1 MLPAPLV
8 AQVLDMPLERSVALV
23 ACQMQRAEKNPA
35 GYVATSLR
43 DGWEPTPAELAKANK
58 IIEWGSVLFDEGA
71 EPAEWCRVYQYVT
84 GYTIAPASVN
94 AMRDGMRR
102 EWEEFV
108 RSLE

>member
-1 MLPAPLV
+1 MDGNVTILV
-8 AQVLDMPLERSVALV
+8 GV
-23 ACQMQRAEKNPA
+23 RAM
-35 GYVATSLR
+35 
-43 DGWEPTPAELAKANK
+43 ANK